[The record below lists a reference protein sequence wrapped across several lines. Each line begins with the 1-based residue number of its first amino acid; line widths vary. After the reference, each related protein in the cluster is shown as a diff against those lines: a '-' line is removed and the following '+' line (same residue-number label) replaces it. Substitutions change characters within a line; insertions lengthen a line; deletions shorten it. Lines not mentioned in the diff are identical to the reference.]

1 MTAGE
6 SFVKMLKPAGCILF
20 LLLFVIFLIF
30 CFTAKAPLE
39 GYVKPQTT
47 EYYLTHLEELEQE
60 LETNMFPRLEGIED
74 CYVNGDRLTIIISS
88 DDYEESSGII
98 THYYGKELFDIQ
110 KSKK

>member
-6 SFVKMLKPAGCILF
+6 SFVKMLKPVGCALF

-30 CFTAKAPLE
+30 CFTAKAPLD

-47 EYYLTHLEELEQE
+47 EYYSTHLDELEQE
-60 LETNMFPRLEGIED
+60 LEENMFPQLEGIED
-74 CYVNGDRLTIIISS
+74 CFVSGDKLTIIISEAAY
-88 DDYEESSGII
+88 DESSGII

-110 KSKK
+110 KN

>member
-6 SFVKMLKPAGCILF
+6 SFVKAIKPVGCVLF
-20 LLLFVIFLIF
+20 LMLFVIFLIF

-39 GYVKPQTT
+39 DYVKPQTT
-47 EYYLTHLEELEQE
+47 EYYSTHLEELEQE
-60 LETNMFPRLEGIED
+60 LETNMFPELKGIEG

-98 THYYGKELFDIQ
+98 THYYGKDLFDIQ
-110 KSKK
+110 KSEK

>member
-6 SFVKMLKPAGCILF
+6 SFVKMLKPAGCVLF
-20 LLLFVIFLIF
+20 LLLFVFFLIF

-47 EYYLTHLEELEQE
+47 EYYLTHLEELEKE

-98 THYYGKELFDIQ
+98 THYYDKELFDIQ
-110 KSKK
+110 KSEK

>member
-6 SFVKMLKPAGCILF
+6 GFVKAIKPIGCVLF

-39 GYVKPQTT
+39 GYVKPQTS
-47 EYYLTHLEELEQE
+47 EYYAEHLDEFEQE
-60 LETNMFPRLEGIED
+60 LEENMLPRLEGIED
-74 CYVNGDRLTIIISS
+74 CFVSGDKLTIIISEAAY
-88 DDYEESSGII
+88 DESSGII

-110 KSKK
+110 KN